1 MVSYYRRI
9 QMIFKLMME
18 SIKFAFGSLK
28 GDKFRTF
35 LSLFGVTIGIF
46 SIVTVF
52 TAIDAL
58 QSNVERGLNSFG
70 TTTVYVQEFPFA
82 PEEGEEYKWWE
93 FRTRPTPKYEEYL
106 FLKSNSKTLESVA
119 FVTFTNLS
127 VKYRRNT
134 FTGGFVTAPTF
145 EWDKVANVEIDNGR
159 YFSMSETQSSVPVAI
174 IGYEVAETLFK
185 GEDPINKIIKL
196 GNSNTRVIGVM
207 RKAGESIVNIFDT
220 DNSVLVPYSYAGTLF
235 NVKRSSAM
243 ICLKPQDNVSRDE
256 FIQEMRQLMRAV
268 RRLKPKQKDNFALNE
283 MTFLLNSTKEI
294 FGGINLAGWIIGG
307 FSILIGGFGIA
318 NIMFVS
324 VKERTNLIG
333 IQKALGAKKYTI
345 LTQFLAEAAVLA
357 LAGGAVGILF
367 VSLLVLAVG
376 SNESF
381 PMQLSAYNII
391 RGLMISSVIGIVSGF
406 LPAYTAANLNPVDA
420 INSK

>member
-1 MVSYYRRI
+1 
-9 QMIFKLMME
+9 MIFKLVTE
-18 SIKFAFGSLK
+18 SIIFAFGSLK

-58 QSNVERGLNSFG
+58 RSNVESGLNSFG
-70 TTTVYVQEFPFA
+70 SNTVYIQEFPFA

-106 FLKSNSKTLESVA
+106 FLRNNSKHAGAVA
-119 FVTFTNLS
+119 FVTFTNITA
-127 VKYRRNT
+127 KYKRYSFND
-134 FTGGFVTAPTF
+134 GFITAATY
-145 EWDKVANVEIDNGR
+145 EWNNLANVDLESGR
-159 YFSMSETQSSVPVAI
+159 YFSIYETQTSIPVAI
-174 IGYEVAETLFK
+174 LGHSVADNLFF
-185 GEDPINKIIKL
+185 GEEPVNKIIKL
-196 GNSNTRVIGVM
+196 GNSNVRVIGVM
-207 RKAGESIVNIFDT
+207 KKAGESIINIFDT
-220 DNSVLVPYSYAGTLF
+220 DNSILIPYSYAGTLF
-235 NVKRSSAM
+235 NTKRSSAL
-243 ICLKPQDNVSRDE
+243 ICIKPNDSAGREE
-256 FIQEMRQLMRAV
+256 FIQEVRLLMRAI
-268 RRLKPKQKDNFALNE
+268 RRLKPKQKDNFAVNE
-283 MTFLLNSTKEI
+283 MTFLLDSTKQI
-294 FGGINLAGWIIGG
+294 FAGISLAGWIIGG

-357 LAGGAVGILF
+357 LLGGIFGILF
-367 VSLLVLAVG
+367 VVLVVATLG
-376 SNESF
+376 GNEAF
-381 PMQLSAYNII
+381 PMQLSVYNII
-391 RGLMISSVIGIVSGF
+391 RGLTIASVIGIVSGF
-406 LPAYTAANLNPVDA
+406 IPAYTASNLNPVEA

>member
-1 MVSYYRRI
+1 MINAYRRLT
-9 QMIFKLMME
+9 MIFKLIFE
-18 SIKFAFGSLK
+18 SISFAFGSLK

-52 TAIDAL
+52 TAVDAL
-58 QSNVERGLNSFG
+58 QANVERGLNSFG
-70 TTTVYVQEFPFA
+70 STTVYVQEFPFA

-93 FRTRPTPKYEEYL
+93 FRTRPRPKYEEYL
-106 FLKSNSKTLESVA
+106 FLKANSKTLEAVA
-119 FVTFTNLS
+119 FVTFRGML
-127 VKYRRNT
+127 VKYKRNS
-134 FTGGFVTAPTF
+134 FSDGFVTAPTF
-145 EWDKVANVEIDNGR
+145 EWDKVANVEIDKGR
-159 YFSMSETQSSVPVAI
+159 YFSLSETQSAIPVVI
-174 IGYEVAETLFK
+174 LGHSVAEHLFN
-185 GEDPINKIIKL
+185 GEEPLNKIIKVGS
-196 GNSNTRVIGVM
+196 GNARVIGVM
-207 RKAGESIVNIFDT
+207 KKAGESIVNIFDT
-220 DNSVLVPYSYAGTLF
+220 DNSILTPYSFAGTLF
-235 NVKRSSAM
+235 NVKSSGAM
-243 ICLKPQDNVSRDE
+243 ICLKPQDNVDRDE

-283 MTFLLNSTKEI
+283 MTFLLNSTREI
-294 FGGINLAGWIIGG
+294 FAGINLAGWIIGG

-324 VKERTNLIG
+324 VKERTSLIG

-357 LAGGAVGILF
+357 LAGGAVGIF
-367 VSLLVLAVG
+367 LVFLVVLVAG
-376 SNESF
+376 NSEGF

-391 RGLMISSVIGIVSGF
+391 RGLMISTVIGVVAGF
-406 LPAYTAANLNPVDA
+406 LPAYTAANLSPVEA

>member
-1 MVSYYRRI
+1 
-9 QMIFKLMME
+9 MIFKLMVE

-376 SNESF
+376 SNDSF

>member
-9 QMIFKLMME
+9 QMIFKLMVE
-18 SIKFAFGSLK
+18 SISFAFGSLK

-70 TTTVYVQEFPFA
+70 STTVYVQEFPFA

-106 FLKSNSKTLESVA
+106 FLKANSKTLESVA

-134 FTGGFVTAPTF
+134 FSGGFITAPTY
-145 EWDKVANVEIDNGR
+145 EWDKVANVEIENGR
-159 YFSMSETQSSVPVAI
+159 YFSMSETQSSIPVAI
-174 IGYEVAETLFK
+174 IGFEVAETLFK
-185 GEDPINKIIKL
+185 GEDPINKIIKV

-243 ICLKPQDNVSRDE
+243 ICLKPQDNISRDE

-391 RGLMISSVIGIVSGF
+391 RGLLISSVIGIVSGF